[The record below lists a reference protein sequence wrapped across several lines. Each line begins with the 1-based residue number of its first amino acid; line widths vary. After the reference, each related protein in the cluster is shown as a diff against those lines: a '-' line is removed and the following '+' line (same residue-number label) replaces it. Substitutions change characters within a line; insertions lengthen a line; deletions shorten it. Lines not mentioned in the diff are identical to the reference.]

1 MIQKLEKEKKE
12 ANLHLKIYYNKEMG
26 LKKKKTATELPL
38 IKLTFYNTTTKKQE
52 EVEFYDY
59 MMHFEKFGFS
69 LVENDLEL
77 RYLMNY

>member
-1 MIQKLEKEKKE
+1 
-12 ANLHLKIYYNKEMG
+12 MG
-26 LKKKKTATELPL
+26 LDKKKIIFKKKTKKTATELLL